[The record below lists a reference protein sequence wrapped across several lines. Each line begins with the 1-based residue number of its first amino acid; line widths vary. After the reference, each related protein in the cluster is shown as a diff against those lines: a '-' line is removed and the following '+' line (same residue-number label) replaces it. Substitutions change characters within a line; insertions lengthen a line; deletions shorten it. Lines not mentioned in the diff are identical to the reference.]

1 MSIVQNIGV
10 FETESSR
17 ELQDKCID
25 TLICAKFSDK
35 SCNKC
40 AKNEGK
46 HKCAHPRK
54 NTFYMQ
60 FKLIYY
66 TQEHIFVG
74 VQLLYNVIK
83 QYILCSKLG

>member
-46 HKCAHPRK
+46 HKSRLIKLKIVIRK
-54 NTFYMQ
+54 
-60 FKLIYY
+60 
-66 TQEHIFVG
+66 
-74 VQLLYNVIK
+74 QLFSVFMPNYKNMRVSL
-83 QYILCSKLG
+83 